1 MPCRTCLVN
10 LVQSFLPP
18 AARLLIKKRPYIIPA
33 IYLKDVDKDNE
44 NEVVAFY
51 SLGGDKYTIILKK
64 EANSWYVLSNK
75 KYQSRLDSEPRIM
88 NLYLAPVKTIDGMKY
103 GYIDSKGEFVI
114 RPQFDYA
121 YDFQDNGLAVVS
133 MNNLSGLIDS
143 KGNYVLRP
151 KYDNITQF
159 SEGRAAVID
168 KAGFKVIDENGR
180 ELTPK
185 AYSYIGTYKNG
196 RALFADTGASGKYLY
211 GYLDRQGKEVV
222 PLKYEEASDFINGR
236 AVVKVKD
243 KQFALIGLNGEVI
256 QVYNYNSVSNLG
268 DDLLA
273 FQKDEN
279 GKFGYIDLKGAV
291 VIQPQYTGAMAFN
304 NGRAVVNTSEDYNNK
319 FGLIDRKGS
328 FIIKPEYNQI
338 DFLGEDR
345 VSVGKAID
353 AEKPYM
359 GSRFA
364 VADING
370 NFLTEFL
377 YNNVGKYNKGLAS
390 AADNKNT
397 FFIDKSGKLVNTL
410 PVVSGGGTLL
420 IQGELIK
427 AFVDN
432 RTAYYDMAG
441 KIIWQQNKVIPLN
454 SQYKVNEVKF
464 KPNKD
469 YLVYYPQVEGIKNR
483 RTQQN
488 VNNKLKVLSQVKNV
502 PANVQLE
509 ANYTGDFSVE
519 FFKKNLLVLELDAYD
534 FPFGAAHGMPTRV
547 YPHIDLVSGSFYEL
561 KNLFKP
567 NSNYVKVLSDIIG
580 NMIKT
585 DPQYEYVFPD
595 TYKGI
600 KPDQPFYVDENNL
613 YIYFT
618 PYEIAPYAAGFPT
631 FKIAFKDIMSII
643 NTQGAFWKAFN

>member
-18 AARLLIKKRPYIIPA
+18 AARLLIKKKLYIIPA
-33 IYLKDVDKDNE
+33 IFLKDVDKDNE

-51 SLGGDKYTIILKK
+51 SLEGERYTIVLKK
-64 EANSWYVLSNK
+64 EANSWYVLSNRK
-75 KYQSRLDSEPRIM
+75 FKSRLEPQVRIT
-88 NLYLAPVKTIDGMKY
+88 NLYLAPVKAIDGMKY
-103 GYIDSKGEFVI
+103 GYINSRGELEI
-114 RPQFDYA
+114 KPQFDYA

-133 MNNLSGLIDS
+133 INNLNGLIDS
-143 KGNYVLRP
+143 KGNYILRP
-151 KYDNITQF
+151 KYDTIPEF
-159 SEGRAAVID
+159 SEGRATVLD
-168 KAGFKVIDENGR
+168 KLGFKIIDEGGR
-180 ELTPK
+180 ELTSK
-185 AYSYIGTYKNG
+185 TYSFVGNYKNG
-196 RALFADTGASGKYLY
+196 RALFSNTDASGKYLY

-222 PLKYEEASDFINGR
+222 PLKYEAASDFDNGR
-236 AVVKVKD
+236 ALVKVKD
-243 KQFALIGLNGEVI
+243 KQFVLIGINGEVL
-256 QVYNYNSVSNLG
+256 QSYNYYFVGNLG
-268 DDLLA
+268 DGLLA

-279 GKFGYIDLKGAV
+279 GKFGYVDLKGNI
-291 VIQPQYTGAMAFN
+291 VIQPQYTWAMNFS
-304 NGRAVVNTSEDYNNK
+304 NGRAVVNTTEDYNNK

-328 FIIKPEYNQI
+328 FVIKPEYSQI

-345 VSVGKAID
+345 VAVGKAIEP
-353 AEKPYM
+353 EKPYM
-359 GSRFA
+359 GSKYA

-370 NFLTEFL
+370 NFLTDFI
-377 YNNVGKYNKGLAS
+377 YNNVEKYNKRLAS

-397 FFIDKSGKLVNTL
+397 FFIDKSGKLVKTL

-420 IQGELIK
+420 TQGELIK

-441 KIIWQQNKVIPLN
+441 KIVWQQNKVIPLSN
-454 SQYKVNEVKF
+454 QYKINELKF
-464 KPNKD
+464 KPNMD
-469 YLVYYPQVEGIKNR
+469 YLVYYPQIEGMKNR
-483 RTQQN
+483 RAQQN
-488 VNNKLKVLSQVKNV
+488 TNNKLKVLSQIKNV

-509 ANYTGDFSVE
+509 ASYTGDFSVE

-534 FPFGAAHGMPTRV
+534 FPFGAAHGMPSRV
-547 YPHIDLVSGSFYEL
+547 YPHIDLVSGSFYDL
-561 KNLFKP
+561 KDLFKP

-580 NMIKT
+580 NQIKT
-585 DPQYEYVFPD
+585 DAQYNYVFPD

-631 FKIAFKDIMSII
+631 FKISFKDITNII
-643 NTQGAFWKAFN
+643 NTQGEFWKAFN

>member
-18 AARLLIKKRPYIIPA
+18 AARLLIKKKPYIIPA
-33 IYLKDVDKDNE
+33 IFLKDVDKDNE
-44 NEVVAFY
+44 NEVIAFY
-51 SLGGDKYTIILKK
+51 SLKGEKYSIVLKK
-64 EANSWYVLSNK
+64 KTNSWYVLSNRK
-75 KYQSRLDSEPRIM
+75 FKSRLESQVRIII
-88 NLYLAPVKTIDGMKY
+88 LYLAPVKDIHGMKY
-103 GYIDSKGEFVI
+103 GYINSGGEFVI
-114 RPQFDYA
+114 KPQFDYA

-133 MNNLSGLIDS
+133 INNLSGLIDS
-143 KGNYVLRP
+143 KGNYILRP
-151 KYDNITQF
+151 KYDTITQF
-159 SEGRAAVID
+159 SEGRATVID
-168 KAGFKVIDENGR
+168 KVGFKVIDENGR
-180 ELTPK
+180 ELTSK
-185 AYSYIGTYKNG
+185 AYSYIGSYKDG
-196 RALFADTGASGKYLY
+196 RALFSDTVTSGKYLY

-256 QVYNYNSVSNLG
+256 QTYNYNSVSNLG

-279 GKFGYIDLKGAV
+279 GKFGYIDLKGTV
-291 VIQPQYTGAMAFN
+291 VIQPQFTVAMAFS

-345 VSVGKAID
+345 VAVGKALN
-353 AEKPYM
+353 AEKPYI
-359 GSRFA
+359 GSKYA
-364 VADING
+364 VADTNG
-370 NFLTEFL
+370 NFLTDFI
-377 YNNVGKYNKGLAS
+377 YNNIEKYNKGLAS

-397 FFIDKSGKLVNTL
+397 FFIDKSGKLVKTL

-441 KIIWQQNKVIPLN
+441 KIVWQQNKAIPLN
-454 SQYKVNEVKF
+454 NQYKVNEIKF

-469 YLVYYPQVEGIKNR
+469 YLVYYPQLEGMKNR
-483 RTQQN
+483 RSQQN
-488 VNNKLKVLSQVKNV
+488 VNNKLKVSSQVKNI
-502 PANVQLE
+502 PSNTQLE
-509 ANYTGDFSVE
+509 ASYTGDFSVE

-534 FPFGAAHGMPTRV
+534 YPFGAAHGMPTRV

-561 KNLFKP
+561 KDLFKP

-631 FKIAFKDIMSII
+631 FKIAFKDIINII
-643 NTQGAFWKAFN
+643 NTQSEFWKAFN

>member
-18 AARLLIKKRPYIIPA
+18 AARLLIKKKPYIRPA
-33 IYLKDVDKDNE
+33 IFLKDVDKDNE

-51 SLGGDKYTIILKK
+51 SLEGERYTITLKK

-75 KYQSRLDSEPRIM
+75 KYQSRLDSEARII

-114 RPQFDYA
+114 KPQFDYA

-133 MNNLSGLIDS
+133 INNLSGLIDS

-151 KYDNITQF
+151 KYDSITQF
-159 SEGRAAVID
+159 LEGRAAVVD
-168 KAGFKVIDENGR
+168 KSGFKVIDENGR
-180 ELTPK
+180 ELTTK
-185 AYSYIGTYKNG
+185 AYSFIGGYKNG
-196 RALFADTGASGKYLY
+196 RALFADTAASGKYLY
-211 GYLDRQGKEVV
+211 GYLDRHGKEVV
-222 PLKYEEASDFINGR
+222 PLKYEEASDFIDGR

-256 QVYNYNSVSNLG
+256 RIYNYNSVSNLG

-279 GKFGYIDLKGAV
+279 GKFGYIDLKGTV

-304 NGRAVVNTSEDYNNK
+304 NGRAVVNNSEDYNNK
-319 FGLIDRKGS
+319 FGLIDRKGT

-338 DFLGEDR
+338 DFLDEDR
-345 VSVGKAID
+345 VAVGKAID

-359 GSRFA
+359 GSKYA

-370 NFLTEFL
+370 NFLTEFI
-377 YNNVGKYNKGLAS
+377 YNNVEKYNKGLAS

-397 FFIDKSGKLVNTL
+397 FFIDKSGKLVKTL

-441 KIIWQQNKVIPLN
+441 KIVWQQNKVIPLN
-454 SQYKVNEVKF
+454 NQYKINELKF
-464 KPNKD
+464 NPNKD
-469 YLVYYPQVEGIKNR
+469 YLVYYPQIEGMKNR

-502 PANVQLE
+502 PSNVQLE
-509 ANYTGDFSVE
+509 ASYTGDFSVE

-561 KNLFKP
+561 KDLFKR

-618 PYEIAPYAAGFPT
+618 PYEIAPYSAGFPT
-631 FKIAFKDIMSII
+631 FKIPFKDITSII
-643 NTQGAFWKAFN
+643 NEQGSFWKAFN